1 MIGSNLCV
9 YSDAYILVSGT
20 VTFDGEEEDGAKKL
34 LDEINKGVT
43 FKNYAPVTECI
54 SNINNTQIDNSK
66 YIETAKFMAI
76 LQRRSK

>member
-1 MIGSNLCV
+1 MIRSNLCV

-20 VTFDGEEEDGAKKL
+20 VIFDGEEEDDAKKL

-43 FKNYAPVTECI
+43 FENYAPFTECI

-76 LQRRSK
+76 LQR

>member
-9 YSDAYILVSGT
+9 YSDTYILVSGT
-20 VTFDGEEEDGAKKL
+20 VTFDGEEEDDAKKL

-43 FKNYAPVTECI
+43 FKNYAPFTECI

-76 LQRRSK
+76 LQR